1 MISLQYCK
9 ISRGNL
15 GESSQLISFLSMILH
30 FSKQSCPF
38 LFTLHLH
45 KYPIYKIPVWTL
57 LRHLSPER
65 CSVSLASQCDL
76 SSSSTEAMTSISCV
90 YTAKSRIVLAIASTV
105 QNFKEK
111 SKFKELI
118 EVGNEVDDKGWIQV
132 EG

>member
-132 EG
+132 KG